1 MGCVFSFPKTAGK
14 VECPDCDVVKNLLNG
29 KARQVAGRRVRLGRV
44 HKATLVEEKPVK
56 KKRKKRKL
64 ENAKE
69 PVKKRKKTAKATK
82 KKKITPVKKKKKSP
96 PVVVLDS
103 DSESEDGGYIIPR
116 SAANDEKINDAFE
129 VS

>member
-44 HKATLVEEKPVK
+44 HKATLVEEK
-56 KKRKKRKL
+56 
-64 ENAKE
+64 